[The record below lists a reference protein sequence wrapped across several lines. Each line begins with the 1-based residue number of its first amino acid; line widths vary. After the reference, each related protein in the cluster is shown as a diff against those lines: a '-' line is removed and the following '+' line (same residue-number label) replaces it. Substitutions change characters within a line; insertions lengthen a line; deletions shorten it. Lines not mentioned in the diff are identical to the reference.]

1 MWSRFEWHS
10 VASGKIK
17 RKSASLIRDCIE
29 LSPSHFQNGQQ
40 KTKSENEKTIKKISG
55 SHRKGAYYQ
64 PSVMYQWTD
73 EMRVIIKAI
82 MKTNNDVSDTM
93 QWRAIASSSVWNPLP
108 PIKFHTNATDV
119 ALCKI
124 VCVNVERVLFA
135 LKMEWNWDIASSDSI
150 STLYEAVNFKHF
162 SRIMCAIT
170 FYCCVNYFDFIIVC

>member
-40 KTKSENEKTIKKISG
+40 KTISENEKTIKKISG

-93 QWRAIASSSVWNPLP
+93 Q
-108 PIKFHTNATDV
+108 
-119 ALCKI
+119 
-124 VCVNVERVLFA
+124 
-135 LKMEWNWDIASSDSI
+135 
-150 STLYEAVNFKHF
+150 
-162 SRIMCAIT
+162 
-170 FYCCVNYFDFIIVC
+170 